1 MMLLE
6 VRALTVQDAIRE
18 IAEKE
23 GISEMEVLW
32 EIQKAIDEAWAHGGY
47 LQDIIFPEGKPD
59 PITFLK
65 RTAELLG

>member
-1 MMLLE
+1 M
-6 VRALTVQDAIRE
+6 AAQDAIRE

-23 GISEMEVLW
+23 GISKMEVLW

-59 PITFLK
+59 SITFLK

>member
-1 MMLLE
+1 M
-6 VRALTVQDAIRE
+6 TVQDAIRE

-32 EIQKAIDEAWAHGGY
+32 EIQKTIDEAWEHGGY

>member
-1 MMLLE
+1 M
-6 VRALTVQDAIRE
+6 TVQDAIRE

-65 RTAELLG
+65 RTVELLG

>member
-65 RTAELLG
+65 RTVELLG